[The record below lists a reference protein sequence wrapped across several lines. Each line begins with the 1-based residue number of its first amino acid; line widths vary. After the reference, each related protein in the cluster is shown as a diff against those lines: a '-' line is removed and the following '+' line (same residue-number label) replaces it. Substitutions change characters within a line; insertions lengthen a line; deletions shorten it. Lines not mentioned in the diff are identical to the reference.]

1 LKSEAIIY
9 EGELKMKRS
18 IVEIDEELCNG
29 CGLCIPNCAEGA
41 LDIVNNKAKLVS
53 DVYCDGLG
61 ACLGHC
67 PQDAIKIIEREADP
81 FDEGAVHD
89 YLAQIKAQSVGCPSI
104 ASVNLDVPPLK
115 SQHGKSALR
124 NWPVQLNLVPFKS
137 SMFNDADL
145 LVVADCVPIA
155 HPNFH
160 SSLLSGRT
168 IVMGCP
174 KFDNI
179 KDYAQKLGI
188 ILEENNIRSITVATM
203 EVPCCS
209 ALNRVLDLAVESS
222 GKFVPIRKHVVSVKG
237 DMI

>member
-1 LKSEAIIY
+1 
-9 EGELKMKRS
+9 MKRS

-81 FDEGAVHD
+81 FDEEAVHD
-89 YLAQIKAQSVGCPSI
+89 YLAQIKAQSVGCPST
-104 ASVNLDVPPLK
+104 ASVNLDAPPLK

-209 ALNRVLDLAVESS
+209 SLNRVLDLAVESS
-222 GKFVPIRKHVVSVKG
+222 GKSVPIRKHVVGVKG
-237 DMI
+237 DMT